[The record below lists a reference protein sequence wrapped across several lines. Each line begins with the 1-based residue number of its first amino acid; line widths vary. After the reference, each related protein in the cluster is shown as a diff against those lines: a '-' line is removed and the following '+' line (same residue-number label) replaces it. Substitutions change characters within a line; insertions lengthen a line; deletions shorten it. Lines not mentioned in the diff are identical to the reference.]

1 MIWAEILKKCF
12 SLINFEQYKIVTKRV
27 ILGVTLIKLLL
38 QLTLVKSFDDNELE
52 LSKSNI
58 IVYLRVASVQLNG
71 GDVELITVV
80 VVVESIA
87 EHDW

>member
-1 MIWAEILKKCF
+1 
-12 SLINFEQYKIVTKRV
+12 
-27 ILGVTLIKLLL
+27 LIKLLL

-87 EHDW
+87 EHD